1 MTVTC
6 NPRVGPRQQVA
17 LVIGTHEL
25 LPTAASFP
33 TVALPAP
40 PHPGPTA
47 TLNFV
52 LPAAPNALP
61 SGSQWVRLRVDGIES
76 ILVDRTTT
84 PPEFVPSQAVVL
96 P

>member
-1 MTVTC
+1 M
-6 NPRVGPRQQVA
+6 VGTQ
-17 LVIGTHEL
+17 EL

-52 LPAAPNALP
+52 LPVAPNALP

-76 ILVDRTTT
+76 ILVDRTKT
-84 PPEFVPSQAVVL
+84 PPEFIPSQAVVL